1 MATGQRSSANDT
13 LLKPKNLSCRIV
25 HLHSESDRTCLRWI
39 LGEGYAT
46 PSVYNLNVFFLLKIV
61 RNGSPRR
68 RKNIRRT
75 SSARK
80 RF

>member
-1 MATGQRSSANDT
+1 MTM
-13 LLKPKNLSCRIV
+13 LLKPKNLSCGIV
-25 HLHSESDRTCLRWI
+25 HLHSESDRTCLGWI
-39 LGEGYAT
+39 LDEGYAT
-46 PSVYNLNVFFLLKIV
+46 PIVYNLNYYFFLLKIV